1 MKRSD
6 RYGWVDVAKGICI
19 VAVVCLYARSAI
31 AHAFGSAGWLE
42 AWTAFARPFR
52 MPDFFLLSGL
62 FLGMVIDRPW
72 RSYLDTK
79 VVHYV
84 YFLALWVAL
93 VYGYEAAFMPDF
105 PGRGES
111 ALLAVKRY
119 FYYLYHPDHMLWFI
133 QVLPMYFVVT
143 RLARQALPSWV
154 VFAGAAALMLWRVD
168 SGIAAFDNFCQYYVF
183 FLCGYLFASQIFRF
197 ADQVKQRPGLAWPLF
212 LVWIFVN
219 QAAVSAG
226 WTSSSTGALV
236 FGFIGISAVIAVSCL
251 VAGVRGLSWLR
262 FLGANSIV
270 VYLGFYIPLQVF
282 IALYQRSGWAWDID
296 VLATVLVVASTA
308 APVLLFLGVRNTR
321 ARFLFERPA
330 WARLPPPKVVQAM
343 ACRAH

>member
-1 MKRSD
+1 MTRSD

-31 AHAFGSAGWLE
+31 ADAFGSAGWLE
-42 AWTAFARPFR
+42 AWTLFARPFR

-62 FLGMVIDRPW
+62 FLGVVIDRPW

-84 YFLALWVAL
+84 YFLALWVGL
-93 VYGYEAAFMPDF
+93 VYAYEAAFMPDF

-111 ALLAVKRY
+111 GALAIKRF

-143 RLARQALPSWV
+143 RLVRGLPKAL
-154 VFAGAAALMLWRVD
+154 VFAIATALMLAHVETH
-168 SGIAAFDNFCQYYVF
+168 IAAVNNFCQYYVF
-183 FLCGYLFASQIFRF
+183 FLAGYMGAAWIFKF
-197 ADQVKQRPGLAWPLF
+197 ADAVKGRPSAAWVGF
-212 LVWIFVN
+212 LVWVVLN
-219 QAAVSAG
+219 QTAVSMG
-226 WTSSSTGALV
+226 WTVSSLGALI
-236 FGFIGISAVIAVSCL
+236 FGFIGITAVIALSCL
-251 VAGVRGLSWLR
+251 VAPVRALGWLR

-282 IALYQRSGWAWDID
+282 IDLYLRSGWRWDINL
-296 VLATVLVVASTA
+296 LASVLVVASTV
-308 APVLLFLGVRNTR
+308 APVMLFLGVRHTW

-330 WARLPPPKVVQAM
+330 WARI
-343 ACRAH
+343 RAHKMVAPAAVRAQ

>member
-6 RYGWVDVAKGICI
+6 RYAWVDVAKGICI

-31 AHAFGSAGWLE
+31 AHAFGAAGWLE

-62 FLGMVIDRPW
+62 FLGAVIDRPW

-84 YFLALWVAL
+84 YFLVLWVGL
-93 VYGYEAAFMPDF
+93 VYAYEAAFMPDF
-105 PGRGES
+105 PGRGEGPF
-111 ALLAVKRY
+111 LAMKRY
-119 FYYLYHPDHMLWFI
+119 VYYLYHPDHMLWFI

-143 RLARQALPSWV
+143 RLVKAVPQWL
-154 VFAGAAALMLWRVD
+154 VFAVAAALMLWRVET
-168 SGIAAFDNFCQYYVF
+168 GVAALDNFCQYYVF
-183 FLCGYLFASQIFRF
+183 FLAGYMGASWIFRF
-197 ADQVKQRPGLAWPLF
+197 ADDVRQRPVLAWLGF
-212 LVWIFVN
+212 LAWIVVN
-219 QAAVSAG
+219 QSAVSLG
-226 WTSSSTGALV
+226 WTASSFGAFV
-236 FGFIGISAVIAVSCL
+236 VGFIGITAVITLSCL
-251 VAGVRGLSWLR
+251 VAKVHGLGWLR

-282 IALYQRSGWAWDID
+282 IGLYQRSGWAWNIH
-296 VLATVLVVASTA
+296 VLATLLVVASTA
-308 APVLLFLGVRNTR
+308 TPVLLFLGVRHTR

-330 WARLPPPKVVQAM
+330 WARVQPPKVVQTV
-343 ACRAH
+343 ACRAQ